1 MPLLDFT
8 SFAAF
13 LRNAKRKGG
22 AVWPKGQLILP
33 TSIAP
38 VEWSAFCRG
47 REESFLTHLSSE
59 RYCSIRLQARRNG
72 SDFLVDILPCHSKDV
87 RS

>member
-1 MPLLDFT
+1 MPLLEFT
-8 SFAAF
+8 SFATF

-22 AVWPKGQLILP
+22 ALWPKRQLILP

-38 VEWSAFCRG
+38 VEWSAFCSG
-47 REESFLTHLSSE
+47 REESSLTHLSSE
-59 RYCSIRLQARRNG
+59 RYCSIRLQARVNG